1 MRLLMCCASL
11 SPAEFASTEGIS
23 QPSAI
28 KPYYPTGEPEQAKN
42 IAFTTAMDR
51 CDVLK
56 TLHTGNDAVSVATK
70 YLELAQALHD
80 LGMLHFASTT
90 SAFALETFRDLHTKA
105 PDNFSLSVAS
115 VLSLR
120 ANILA
125 DLKKDED
132 AVKAADEAVALC
144 QDNGSDPVPE
154 LVYAL
159 LNCAT
164 LLCSVGRKER
174 GAAVALNLTKRL
186 SDANEP
192 RVDPIHISSLC
203 RLCISDAQI
212 KVDSVLA
219 LSTAEELIDVTRNSS
234 DLGTQTVFAGALFT
248 KSKALSAQNWHQ
260 AHVASA
266 EAITLL
272 RVISAQRPVFSLIL
286 AHALDTHSQQLLS
299 ANQIANSYS
308 VAKEAVELWRSLM
321 MAAPALVSPFRRPLG
336 WALIH
341 QAKFRPKS
349 NRRKA
354 IREELE
360 LAQFAVQLFRLVTP
374 FTSLDGAGIATALY
388 IVADR
393 MRELDES
400 REAAP
405 FAEEAVTRLRKLSS
419 EAPDTYSLDLIFSL
433 SLASF
438 CLSGTEQASDA
449 LKYARDALEEQRDR
463 EDVGDAQYE
472 THLRQLLRD
481 VVLRLTEMGR
491 QEEAQPWFEEMK
503 SLGQTG
509 EIGESALPGQCIGWL
524 NDGASGELT
533 TAYRS
538 SARAGGRYDG
548 EIRKKTI
555 YWIDGATGQTSTSQ
569 G

>member
-1 MRLLMCCASL
+1 MCCASL

-28 KPYYPTGEPEQAKN
+28 KPYYPTGDPEQGKN
-42 IAFTTAMDR
+42 ISFTTAMNC
-51 CDVLK
+51 CDALK
-56 TLHTGNDAVSVATK
+56 ALHSGNDAASVANK
-70 YLELAQALHD
+70 YLELSQALSD
-80 LGMLHFASTT
+80 LGLLHSASTT
-90 SAFALETFRDLHTKA
+90 SGFALETFQSLHTAA
-105 PDNFSLSVAS
+105 PDKFSLSVAS

-120 ANILA
+120 ATISA
-125 DLKKDED
+125 DLKKFED
-132 AVKAADEAVALC
+132 AVKVADEAVALC
-144 QDNGSDPVPE
+144 QDNGSDPTSEVA
-154 LVYAL
+154 YAL
-159 LNCAT
+159 LNCAV

-174 GAAVALNLTKRL
+174 GAAVALTLVKL
-186 SDANEP
+186 LGDAN
-192 RVDPIHISSLC
+192 DSQFDTIHISSLC
-203 RLCISDAQI
+203 RLCISDAHVG
-212 KVDSVLA
+212 VDSALA
-219 LSTAEELIDVTRNSS
+219 LSTAEELIEASRNSS
-234 DLGTQTVFAGALFT
+234 VVAPQAVLAGALFT
-248 KSKALSAQNWHQ
+248 KSKVLSAQNQYHL

-272 RVISAQRPVFSLIL
+272 RAISAERPVFSLIL

-299 ANQIANSYS
+299 ADQIADSYS
-308 VAKEAVELWRSLM
+308 AAKEAVELWRSLM
-321 MAAPALVSPFRRPLG
+321 MAAPALISPFRRPLG
-336 WALIH
+336 WALVH

-354 IREELE
+354 IREELD
-360 LAQFAVQLFRLVTP
+360 LAQFAVMIFRLVTP
-374 FTSLDGAGIATALY
+374 LDGAGLATALY

-400 REAAP
+400 RDAAP
-405 FAEEAVTRLRKLSS
+405 LAEEAVTRLQELSS

-433 SLASF
+433 SLASS
-438 CLSGTEQASDA
+438 CLAGTERANDA
-449 LKYARDALEEQRDR
+449 LKYAKDAVDEQRDR
-463 EDVGDAQYE
+463 EDEGDAQYD

-509 EIGESALPGQCIGWL
+509 EISESSLPGQGMGRL
-524 NDGASGELT
+524 NDDASGELT

-538 SARAGGRYDG
+538 RARGRGRDDG
-548 EIRKKTI
+548 EIRKKTV
-555 YWIDGATGQTSTSQ
+555 YWIDGANGQTSPSQ